1 MTTTTTKPAATIRD
15 GSLKATVWRNKGEKG
30 DFHSVRFTRTWRD
43 DQGTFHDSDSF
54 SGAELLRLAHLA
66 TKAYDQ
72 LASLRETSDGI
83 DAE

>member
-1 MTTTTTKPAATIRD
+1 MTTTTKPVSTIRD

-72 LASLRETSDGI
+72 FSALRETDAGI

>member
-1 MTTTTTKPAATIRD
+1 MTTTTKPVSTIRD

-54 SGAELLRLAHLA
+54 SGTELLRLAHLA
-66 TKAYDQ
+66 AKAYDQ
-72 LASLRETSDGI
+72 LASLRETSESI

>member
-1 MTTTTTKPAATIRD
+1 MTTTTKPVSTIRD

-54 SGAELLRLAHLA
+54 SGTELLRLAHLA
-66 TKAYDQ
+66 AKAYDQ
-72 LASLRETSDGI
+72 LASLRETDAGI